1 VKLNKVI
8 IDLYHRLEELE
19 RRIENRSRTGTI
31 EEVDAAKGLA
41 RVKLGVDPVTQQPY
55 LSPWI
60 PWKEISM
67 GKIKTHFPPTKGE
80 QVQVVSESGDI
91 TDAVIDYSLPSN
103 QNKRPHDK
111 EGEAVIQIGDKFRLL
126 MSESTFHLK
135 VPSKRVES
143 GKIEFQ
149 NENSSI
155 ATPPSV
161 SAADIPMS

>member
-1 VKLNKVI
+1 LEGKCLGALSDPKMAGDPRQWTVD
-8 IDLYHRLEELE
+8 IDPNGE
-19 RRIENRSRTGTI
+19 
-31 EEVDAAKGLA
+31 A
-41 RVKLGVDPVTQQPY
+41 RME
-55 LSPWI
+55 WR
-60 PWKEISM
+60 
-67 GKIKTHFPPTKGE
+67 
-80 QVQVVSESGDI
+80 VVVNE
-91 TDAVIDYSLPSN
+91 
-103 QNKRPHDK
+103 